1 MIMEVNSIIYC
12 KNTGNPFRIRRLCFL
27 NSIKHFEL
35 ENIGSVS
42 KTKLLAEESVKGS
55 FELEKRTNNK
65 SKIARFTELL
75 SS

>member
-1 MIMEVNSIIYC
+1 MDVDSIIYC
-12 KNTGNPFRIRRLCFL
+12 KNTGAPFRIRRLCFL

-42 KTKLLAEESVKGS
+42 NTKLLAENSVKVA
-55 FELEKRTNNK
+55 FETEKRQRSK

-75 SS
+75 TG